1 MKHNKISKLALLA
14 GLLVMNTT
22 ANSFY
27 QCVPKKS
34 WKRIAYLTPQSKQ
47 EEFKQLLESGKYKVT
62 IAGGGGL
69 AETKEFTL
77 TKISEFKAC
86 AGEKGGDANEIGS
99 RKGKGGGGMG
109 YNGSYESHSE
119 GGYGDIVSYCES
131 MAAGSNGGKCGTGCH
146 KGEEGG
152 GYGMYK
158 KLSSNGGETTIK
170 RRAGGGGG
178 GGSYFEVADIK
189 KIVAGGYGKSGTI
202 SSGGKGAGP
211 DGYVIIEKWE

>member
-1 MKHNKISKLALLA
+1 MYSKERLEKIAH
-14 GLLVMNTT
+14 
-22 ANSFY
+22 
-27 QCVPKKS
+27 
-34 WKRIAYLTPQSKQ
+34 LTPQSKQ

-62 IAGGGGL
+62 IAGGGR
-69 AETKEFTL
+69 EPKTEEFIL

-86 AGEKGGDANEIGS
+86 AGEKGKDPIGD
-99 RKGKGGGGMG
+99 KGGEGGGGMG

-146 KGEEGG
+146 KGEKGG

-158 KLSSNGGETTIK
+158 KPSLGSGVTTIK

-189 KIVAGGYGKSGTI
+189 KNCCRWQRR
-202 SSGGKGAGP
+202 
-211 DGYVIIEKWE
+211 KWYYFIRR